1 MLAEFHFG
9 TSLANCVSHQRY
21 TDVLEIPPFLEKIPP
36 MGARV
41 MKNQSLT
48 DSGLTLDRMVWIQ
61 TTDHKVMS
69 LNPETE
75 DITENIRTGFYREK
89 THLFSFKEPD

>member
-1 MLAEFHFG
+1 MVLKL
-9 TSLANCVSHQRY
+9 TSPANCGSHQRC
-21 TDVLEIPPFLEKIPP
+21 TDVLEIPPFFRKCLWLCTGIT
-36 MGARV
+36 
-41 MKNQSLT
+41 KNQSLT

>member
-1 MLAEFHFG
+1 
-9 TSLANCVSHQRY
+9 
-21 TDVLEIPPFLEKIPP
+21 VLEIPPFLEKIPP
-36 MGARV
+36 MSARV